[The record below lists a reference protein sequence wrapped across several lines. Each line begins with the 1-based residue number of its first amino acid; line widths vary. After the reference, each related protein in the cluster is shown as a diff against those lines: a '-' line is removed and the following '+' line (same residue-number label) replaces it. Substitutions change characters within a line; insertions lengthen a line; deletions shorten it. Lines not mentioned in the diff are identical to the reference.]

1 MWFDRM
7 EQASRFLTPSQG
19 AELHALGMKVV
30 RTIERLAIIGLCK
43 GINRW
48 RLQPKLHC
56 LVHISEDH
64 RIFLVNVRTYHC
76 FIDEDFVGLVK
87 RLALKCHRGDLLE
100 LRILLRWLLRIGS
113 WIPGGAQ

>member
-1 MWFDRM
+1 
-7 EQASRFLTPSQG
+7 
-19 AELHALGMKVV
+19 MKVV

-64 RIFLVNVRTYHC
+64 RIFLVNARTYHC